1 MVVNG
6 VTFIERQIKKLTED
20 EFVKRCINVH
30 WQEESKEVRLARL
43 RKIYRLINGGG
54 EG

>member
-6 VTFIERQIKKLTED
+6 VTFIEREIKKLTED
-20 EFVKRCINVH
+20 EFIRQCMIHWPNESTAVK
-30 WQEESKEVRLARL
+30 KKRLKR
-43 RKIYRLINGGG
+43 IYQLINGGG

>member
-6 VTFIERQIKKLTED
+6 VTFIEKEIKKLTEK
-20 EFVKRCINVH
+20 EFIRQCLIH
-30 WQEESKEVRLARL
+30 WPDESKEVKRRRL
-43 RKIYRLINGGG
+43 KMIYQRIIGGG

>member
-6 VTFIERQIKKLTED
+6 VTFIEREIKKLTEK
-20 EFVKRCINVH
+20 EFIRQCIDLH
-30 WQEESKEVRLARL
+30 WLDESKEVRRKRL
-43 RKIYRLINGGG
+43 KMIYQRINGGG

>member
-6 VTFIERQIKKLTED
+6 VTFIEREIKKLTEK
-20 EFVKRCINVH
+20 EFIRQCMIH
-30 WQEESKEVRLARL
+30 WPDESKEVKRRRL
-43 RKIYRLINGGG
+43 KMIYQRIIGGG